1 LRAVAEERAFV
12 PFVKIEGSEI
22 SMGSKTS
29 SKKAEAFQYNLT
41 SSVGKNM
48 PQRRNKYSQ
57 INHAWQEGS
66 LLKLSKEMAPKAK
79 PLDETLQPQPIPTN
93 GRQSE
98 AMPQASL
105 PSNGHE
111 KNSISV
117 LIADDHPLARE
128 GMSSLIN
135 RRSNMHVVAEAN
147 NGAEAVELFFATKPD
162 VALID
167 LRMPVMD
174 GIQTV
179 LSIRERKPD
188 AKIGIVS
195 AFQCE
200 EDIYRVLRAGARGY
214 LVKGASID
222 EIFQCIETIGKGNTW
237 IPPWVGAKL
246 AKRVCDRELTAR
258 EMEVLHAVTSGKS
271 NKEIGVVFDIS
282 EATVKVHVTH
292 VLEKLHVA
300 GRTEAINVAVKR
312 GLVRMD
318 ESVAA

>member
-1 LRAVAEERAFV
+1 
-12 PFVKIEGSEI
+12 
-22 SMGSKTS
+22 MGSKTS
-29 SKKAEAFQYNLT
+29 SKKAEGFQYNSI

-48 PQRRNKYSQ
+48 PPHRNKSSQ

-66 LLKLSKEMAPKAK
+66 LLKLSEEMAPKAK
-79 PLDETLQPQPIPTN
+79 PLDETLQPQTIPTN
-93 GRQSE
+93 GHQSE

-105 PSNGHE
+105 PPNGHE

-117 LIADDHPLARE
+117 LIADDHPVVRE
-128 GMSSLIN
+128 GLSSLIN
-135 RRSNMHVVAEAN
+135 RSSNMRVVAEAN

-179 LSIRERKPD
+179 LSICERKPD
-188 AKIGIVS
+188 AKIGILS

-200 EDIYRVLRAGARGY
+200 EDIYRVLRAGAHGY
-214 LVKGASID
+214 LVKGASVD
-222 EIFQCIETIGKGNTW
+222 EILQYIETIGKGNTW

-246 AKRVCDRELTAR
+246 AKRIGDRELTAR
-258 EMEVLHAVTSGKS
+258 EIEVLQAVTSGKS

-292 VLEKLHVA
+292 VLEKLRVA
-300 GRTEAINVAVKR
+300 GRTGAINVAIKR

>member
-1 LRAVAEERAFV
+1 
-12 PFVKIEGSEI
+12 
-22 SMGSKTS
+22 
-29 SKKAEAFQYNLT
+29 
-41 SSVGKNM
+41 
-48 PQRRNKYSQ
+48 
-57 INHAWQEGS
+57 
-66 LLKLSKEMAPKAK
+66 
-79 PLDETLQPQPIPTN
+79 
-93 GRQSE
+93 
-98 AMPQASL
+98 
-105 PSNGHE
+105 
-111 KNSISV
+111 
-117 LIADDHPLARE
+117 
-128 GMSSLIN
+128 
-135 RRSNMHVVAEAN
+135 MHVVAEAN